1 MARPWRIE
9 FEGALYHVLSRGNEQ
24 RDIFWESEDR
34 ESFLDCLG
42 EMSARFETDIFAYVL
57 MDNHYHILLRT
68 NRANLSKAMQWLGA
82 TYTRRFNNKHLRS
95 GHLFQGRFK
104 NIMVQND
111 AYLMQLSCYIHR
123 NPLRAGIV
131 KRLAD
136 YTWSSY
142 PAYGYGKAHPKWLN
156 LDIILSQFRTKDC
169 HRLYR
174 GKVQRYSKEEKRL
187 WEDFR
192 HGLYLGTCE
201 FVDTLKSAF
210 LTDNAHTE
218 IPQQTKLLR
227 RINPKTLLEKAARIL
242 GCNVADYRS
251 SLRISKQHRD
261 NRDLLIYLLWET
273 GLYRNQEI
281 GDLFGLTYSSISRR
295 ANITR
300 SRMPNDSK
308 FKEQFEHLK
317 SQINEIGDVLNI

>member
-24 RDIFWESEDR
+24 KDIFWDNQDR
-34 ESFLDCLG
+34 ESFLNCLG
-42 EMSARFETDIFAYVL
+42 EVSARFETDIFAYVL

-104 NIMVQND
+104 NIIVQND

-123 NPLRAGIV
+123 NPLRAGMV

-142 PAYGYGKAHPKWLN
+142 PAYAYGKVHLKWLN
-156 LDIILSQFRTKDC
+156 LDLILAQFSTKER

-174 GKVQRYSKEEKRL
+174 EKVQRYSKEEKRL

-192 HGLYLGTCE
+192 HGLYLGTRE
-201 FVDTLKSAF
+201 FVEDLKSTF
-210 LTDNAHTE
+210 LPDSVHAE
-218 IPQQTKLLR
+218 VPQQAKLLR
-227 RINPKTLLEKAARIL
+227 LSNPKVLLEKAARIL
-242 GCNVADYRS
+242 DCNVADYRS
-251 SLRISKQHRD
+251 SLRISEPHRD

-273 GLYRNQEI
+273 GLYKNQEI
-281 GDLFGLTYSSISRR
+281 GELFGLTYSSISRR
-295 ANITR
+295 VNITR
-300 SRMPNDSK
+300 SRTSNDSK
-308 FKEQFEHLK
+308 FKQQFKQLK
-317 SQINEIGDVLNI
+317 SQIKM

>member
-24 RDIFWESEDR
+24 KDIFRDNEDR
-34 ESFLDCLG
+34 ESFLNCLG
-42 EMSARFETDIFAYVL
+42 EMSARYETDIFAYVL

-68 NRANLSKAMQWLGA
+68 NRANLSKGMQWLGA
-82 TYTRRFNNKHLRS
+82 TYTRRFNNRHLRA

-104 NIMVQND
+104 NIIVQND

-136 YTWSSY
+136 FTWSSY
-142 PAYGYGKAHPKWLN
+142 PAYAYGKAHPKWLN
-156 LDIILSQFRTKDC
+156 LDVILSQFRTKER

-174 GKVQRYSKEEKRL
+174 EKVQRYSKEEKRL

-192 HGLYLGTCE
+192 HGLYLGTHD
-201 FVDTLKSAF
+201 FVENLKSTF
-210 LTDNAHTE
+210 LTDSAHAE
-218 IPQQTKLLR
+218 VPQQTKLLR
-227 RINPKTLLEKAARIL
+227 LSNPKTILEKAARIL
-242 GCNVADYRS
+242 DCNLLDYRR
-251 SLRISKQHRD
+251 SLRISEQDRD

-273 GLYRNQEI
+273 GFYKNQEI
-281 GDLFGLTYSSISRR
+281 GDLLGLTYSSISRR

-300 SRMPNDSK
+300 AKISKDSK
-308 FKEQFEHLK
+308 FMNQFKQLK
-317 SQINEIGDVLNI
+317 SQIKM

>member
-24 RDIFWESEDR
+24 KDIFWDNQDR
-34 ESFLDCLG
+34 ESFLNCLG
-42 EMSARFETDIFAYVL
+42 EVSARFETDIFAYVL

-104 NIMVQND
+104 NIIVQND

-123 NPLRAGIV
+123 NPLRAGMV

-142 PAYGYGKAHPKWLN
+142 PAYAYGKVHLKWLN
-156 LDIILSQFRTKDC
+156 LNLILAQFSTKER

-174 GKVQRYSKEEKRL
+174 EKVQRYSKEEKQL

-192 HGLYLGTCE
+192 HGLYLGTRE
-201 FVDTLKSAF
+201 FVEDLKSTF
-210 LTDNAHTE
+210 LPDSVHAE
-218 IPQQTKLLR
+218 VPQQAKLLR
-227 RINPKTLLEKAARIL
+227 LSNPKVLLEKAARIL
-242 GCNVADYRS
+242 DCNVADYRS
-251 SLRISKQHRD
+251 SLRISEPHRD
-261 NRDLLIYLLWET
+261 NRDLLIYLLWKT
-273 GLYRNQEI
+273 GLYKNHEI
-281 GDLFGLTYSSISRR
+281 GELFGLTYSSISRR
-295 ANITR
+295 VNITR
-300 SRMPNDSK
+300 SRTSNDSK
-308 FKEQFEHLK
+308 FKQQFKQLK
-317 SQINEIGDVLNI
+317 SQITM

>member
-24 RDIFWESEDR
+24 RDIFWDNEDR
-34 ESFLDCLG
+34 VSFLNCLD
-42 EMSARFETDIFAYVL
+42 EVSVRFETDIFAYVL

-104 NIMVQND
+104 NIIVQND

-123 NPLRAGIV
+123 NPLRAGMV

-142 PAYGYGKAHPKWLN
+142 PAYAYGKAHPKWLN
-156 LDIILSQFRTKDC
+156 LDLILSQFRSKGR

-174 GKVQRYSKEEKRL
+174 EKVQRYSKEEKRL

-192 HGLYLGTCE
+192 HGLYLGTSE
-201 FVDTLKSAF
+201 FVDTLKSTF
-210 LTDNAHTE
+210 LTDSVHAE
-218 IPQQTKLLR
+218 VPQQTKLLR
-227 RINPKTLLEKAARIL
+227 LRNPKALLEKAAHIL
-242 GCNVADYRS
+242 DCNVADYKD
-251 SLRISKQHRD
+251 SLRISKQDRD

-273 GLYRNQEI
+273 GLYKNQEI
-281 GDLFGLTYSSISRR
+281 GNLLGLTYSSISRR

-300 SRMPNDSK
+300 ARMPNNSK
-308 FKEQFEHLK
+308 FKQQFKQLK
-317 SQINEIGDVLNI
+317 SQIKM